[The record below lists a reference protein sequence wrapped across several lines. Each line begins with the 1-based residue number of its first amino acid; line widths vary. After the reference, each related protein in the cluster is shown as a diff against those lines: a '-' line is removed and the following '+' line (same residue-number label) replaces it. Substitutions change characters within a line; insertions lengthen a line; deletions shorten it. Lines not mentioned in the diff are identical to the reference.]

1 MISHIVEGKPSVS
14 SIMPLPIRDIHT
26 VEEGIYPYII
36 ERNVSVPLH
45 DGGVVRCNV
54 FLPASVRT
62 GHRCPVIVT
71 YGPYG
76 KDVPYHQ

>member
-1 MISHIVEGKPSVS
+1 
-14 SIMPLPIRDIHT
+14 MPLPIRDIQT
-26 VEEGIYPYII
+26 VEEETYPYII
-36 ERNVSVPLH
+36 ERNVSVPLR
-45 DGGVVRCNV
+45 DGGVIRCNV
-54 FLPASVRT
+54 FLPATVRK